1 MIPPHNVSKACTNG
15 SVRSLLKIQ
24 FLNIKYI
31 KERRISDQFFALLL
45 TFDKLKL
52 FSFGANP
59 LIYLNAILTSLFI
72 IVRRK
77 ATYLWI
83 VSFLLSVNPCST
95 VKKKRLELNGNDRG

>member
-1 MIPPHNVSKACTNG
+1 MITPHNVSKARTNG

-45 TFDKLKL
+45 TFNKLKL
-52 FSFGANP
+52 FGFGANP
-59 LIYLNAILTSLFI
+59 LIYLNAILTSLFS

-77 ATYLWI
+77 ATYLRI
-83 VSFLLSVNPCST
+83 VSFLPSVNPCST